1 MANETIT
8 ISLDEARR
16 LFVIKQHLME
26 RDRDGDFK
34 QRLISLIRDIG
45 YIQWDPVSILAPS
58 HLISIWSRLGKFDLS
73 DLEQLLWNDRMIFL
87 HWTPTAVLVSTE
99 DYPIF
104 HSLMKRYPES
114 LGNSWASHI
123 KPAKEFLESHH
134 DLRKT
139 VMDMLRTGPADA
151 RMFKGIGRRVKS
163 SDGWSSGNEVTT
175 LLYHLHMSGEVMVCG
190 HNANQNVWSLTDAFL
205 PDWAEKKELSIP
217 ELESTTALRALKALG
232 VGSEYDINRYFV
244 RGRYIQLSSTLEQ
257 LQSNSRIVMVKM
269 HGGRQSRKWFIRSE
283 DIKLLESLEKGTYDD
298 HMRLISPFDN
308 ILSNRER
315 AKAMFNFEY
324 TLEQFVPMAKRKYGT
339 YVLPILFGDRLV
351 GRIDA
356 RLDKTLHQLNVNA
369 VYAEPGHESD
379 LDIPSKL
386 AETVQE
392 FADFLNAEKISYGE
406 RLPKGWVRF
415 LK

>member
-1 MANETIT
+1 MESESIT
-8 ISLDEARR
+8 TSTEKARR
-16 LFVIKQHLME
+16 LFILKQHLLE
-26 RDRDGDFK
+26 RNVGRDFRN
-34 QRLISLIRDIG
+34 QLISLIRDIG

-58 HLISIWSRLGKFDLS
+58 HLISIWSRLGKFDIS
-73 DLEQLLWNDRMIFL
+73 DLEQLLWKDRKIFL

-104 HSLMKRYPES
+104 YSLMKRYPES

-123 KPAKEFLESHH
+123 KPAKEFLERHA
-134 DLRKT
+134 DLREV
-139 VMDMLRTGPADA
+139 VMATLKSGPADA
-151 RMFKGIGRRVKS
+151 RMFKGFGKRVKS

-175 LLYHLHMSGEVMVCG
+175 LLYHLHMCGEVMVSG

-205 PDWAEKKELSIP
+205 PSWAEKKELSIQ
-217 ELESTTALRALKALG
+217 ELESMTALRSLKALG

-244 RGRYIQLSSTLEQ
+244 RGRYRQLSTTLEQ
-257 LQSNSRIVMVKM
+257 LQDSSKIVRVKID
-269 HGGRQSRKWFIRSE
+269 GGRQGRKSYIRSE
-283 DIKLLESLEKGTYDD
+283 DIKLLESLEKGTYDG
-298 HMRLISPFDN
+298 HLRLISPFDN

-324 TLEQFVPMAKRKYGT
+324 TLEQFVPLAKRKYGT

-351 GRIDA
+351 GRVDA
-356 RLDKTLHQLNVNA
+356 SLEKNLHQLNVNS
-369 VYAEPGHESD
+369 VYAEPGYESD

-386 AETVQE
+386 VEVVQE
-392 FADFLNAEKISYGE
+392 LADFLDAEKVSYGK
-406 RLPKGWVRF
+406 RLPEGWVRF